1 MKKGIILLVFLLLGI
16 IFTSGCINPQVSA
29 PVSPETAPPTSTP
42 IAVPQTSS
50 PPGVSLPSVTLKSDD
65 FSQNTGTVTEPT
77 TRIQVDN
84 PYLEYLQV
92 RKKTFDYSI
101 PNCPMKSAF
110 PAIVNDP
117 DYGIQHQTPKLTA
130 LTEDQYEVFLRKYT
144 EGKAE
149 NTQIKDIQGCQGAEG
164 KPEWNFVEI
173 RVILDPTNIR
183 PTNYTISQNVRS
195 NGKIIAQ
202 FTTIRTLVINEK
214 ITLTSYVPLKS
225 DELDLFD
232 TVSVTY
238 TRQ

>member
-1 MKKGIILLVFLLLGI
+1 MAIPG
-16 IFTSGCINPQVSA
+16 
-29 PVSPETAPPTSTP
+29 
-42 IAVPQTSS
+42 TSS
-50 PPGVSLPSVTLKSDD
+50 PSATSLPGGTLNPDD
-65 FSQNTGTVTEPT
+65 FRQNTGTVTEPT

-101 PNCPMKSAF
+101 PNCPMQSAF

-117 DYGIQHQTPKLTA
+117 DYGIQHQTAKLTA
-130 LTEDQYEVFLRKYT
+130 LTEDQYEEFLRKYT

-149 NTQIKDIQGCQGAEG
+149 NTRIKDIQGCQGAEG

-183 PTNYTISQNVRS
+183 PANYTISQNVRS

-202 FTTIRTLVINEK
+202 FMTTRTLVINEK
-214 ITLTSYVPLKS
+214 VALTSYVPVKS

-232 TVSVTY
+232 TISVTY
-238 TRQ
+238 TRL